1 MMDNLFKKLKEYM
14 KTLEDKKFINHL
26 LIILIITVGLLF
38 IIKNFTN
45 KSTNIKSP
53 VLNEEIPEYNNEV
66 NDYSNLLER
75 KLSNI
80 LSKIE
85 GAGRVNV
92 MITLE
97 DSVEKVPA
105 LNTNKTSETTKE
117 VDSEGGTRDSS
128 REDESKQLINI
139 SNDIVILKEKNPN
152 IKGVIVVAE
161 GAEDPLVLENM
172 YSAVKTV
179 LGISANR
186 VQVYKSK

>member
-1 MMDNLFKKLKEYM
+1 MENLFIKIKRYIKE
-14 KTLEDKKFINHL
+14 LEDKKFINHL
-26 LIILIITVGLLF
+26 FIMLIITVALLF
-38 IIKNFTN
+38 MT
-45 KSTNIKSP
+45 KSFSKPKTNIDST
-53 VLNEEIPEYNNEV
+53 VLNKEDIEYNNEV
-66 NDYSNLLER
+66 NDYSNVLEK

-85 GAGRVNV
+85 NAGKVNV

-97 DSVEKVPA
+97 DSVEKIPA
-105 LNTNKTSETTKE
+105 MNMNNKSETTKE
-117 VDSEGGTRDSS
+117 ADSEGGTRDFR
-128 REDESKQLINI
+128 REDESKELINV

-161 GAEDPLVLENM
+161 GAGDPIVLENM

-179 LGISANR
+179 LGISVNR